1 MLVTRPPHVGYA
13 ATLEPL
19 DQFHSS
25 TRPRAGL
32 SWFVTHPL
40 GKPAGGTYT
49 EVAFDRGC
57 VDPLQTH
64 LTPADMLRVLDEVVR
79 LVAGDLYG
87 IRWAFS
93 YRPDQ
98 YADAIERHR
107 MRRRELVIVTAIDV
121 YDLTPTEDERP

>member
-1 MLVTRPPHVGYA
+1 VLLVTAPPHVGYA
-13 ATLEPL
+13 ATLQPIGWHGY
-19 DQFHSS
+19 DA
-25 TRPRAGL
+25 PRSG
-32 SWFVTHPL
+32 SWSVTHPL

-49 EVAFDRGC
+49 EVAFDPGC
-57 VDPLQTH
+57 VARLTRD

-87 IRWAFS
+87 IRWAFH
-93 YRPDQ
+93 YPPEQ

-121 YDLTPTEDERP
+121 YDLTPERNTP